1 MRSRSPLATIC
12 VSYSRMV
19 VTNTLAALPLRERKR
34 LAAMKRVQR
43 EAVERFLAR
52 GFDRVT
58 VEEIAAATEVS
69 PMSVYRWF
77 GTKEA
82 LVIWDEFD
90 PPILVEVER
99 RLADQQPLA
108 AVRDALM
115 SILDEVW
122 DRERGLALD
131 RARLIFREPALAA
144 AAERNGRALQDAFAG
159 LFAAAGVPAFDA
171 RALAAV
177 AVALLG
183 AAIEEW
189 QRLDGQRPLGGL
201 IRDSFGVL
209 EGAK

>member
-1 MRSRSPLATIC
+1 
-12 VSYSRMV
+12 MV
-19 VTNTLAALPLRERKR
+19 VTNTSANLPLRERKR
-34 LAAMKRVQR
+34 LVGMKRVQR

-52 GFDRVT
+52 GFDQVT

-99 RLADQQPLA
+99 RLADQRPLA

-122 DRERGLALD
+122 DRERELALD

-144 AAERNGRALQDAFAG
+144 AAERNGRALQDAFAE
-159 LFAAAGVPAFDA
+159 LYVAAGVPAFDA

-183 AAIEEW
+183 VAIDQW
-189 QRLDGQRPLGGL
+189 QRLGGERPLGEL
-201 IRDSFGVL
+201 IQDGFGVL
-209 EGAK
+209 GGVK

>member
-12 VSYSRMV
+12 VSYSLMV

-43 EAVERFLAR
+43 EAVERFLTR

-99 RLADQQPLA
+99 RLAEQQPLT

-189 QRLDGQRPLGGL
+189 QRLDGQRSLSGL